1 MGESMWVQLCCKG
14 GRWGVCLGGAGWEG
28 MHLRG
33 LQDDPL
39 SGPRLTPPP
48 PPSLL
53 AADVMDQASL
63 WPPMYPG
70 RGPGAHLQHTGQLP
84 VYSRSQFLRQQELY
98 ALQQQRAAQALEIQR
113 QAHVQVPWGWGGTWG
128 WDAGLDVLQGHML
141 TSFPAAQA
149 GGAAPGAGG
158 HGSREA
164 PQALSQSSCLKP
176 PGQGHV
182 LGGAWAPQAVPLLP
196 LPGPAAPGQVPRGA
210 PHGPLHFTRLPHR
223 QLRRGPALP
232 G

>member
-1 MGESMWVQLCCKG
+1 
-14 GRWGVCLGGAGWEG
+14 
-28 MHLRG
+28 
-33 LQDDPL
+33 
-39 SGPRLTPPP
+39 
-48 PPSLL
+48 
-53 AADVMDQASL
+53 MDQASL

-70 RGPGAHLQHTGQLP
+70 RGPSAHLQHTGQLP

-113 QAHVQVPWGWGGTWG
+113 QAHVQVPWGRGDAWGLRWGGTVRWDAAG

-149 GGAAPGAGG
+149 GGAAPGAGER
-158 HGSREA
+158 GSREA

-182 LGGAWAPQAVPLLP
+182 LGCTWASQAVPLLP

-210 PHGPLHFTRLPHR
+210 PHGPLHFTRLPHC
-223 QLRRGPALP
+223 QLCCGPALP